1 MSGESSVT
9 SNRKLVL
16 PGDLIETKSKPGKG
30 IFRSEGRVHS
40 SVVGYS
46 SDKSGYINVNA
57 ITGRYNPKVGDKI
70 IAVCAE
76 TGPSIW
82 RMNIGSSFNS
92 TLHHS
97 ESGWKVPFGDTA
109 RFLSIG
115 DAIWAEVSMVDAS
128 GSHQISLKKDDCR
141 KLYSGNIVKI
151 NPTNVPRIIGK
162 QGSMISLIRDNTK
175 TRIWKYLQLLLFSL
189 VSEIPD
195 SNTFGDTA
203 KLFEA
208 IDTDEFKTK
217 LEETISNMETCF
229 DMSNNGFSDMSFNR
243 DGHLPDPTKLH
254 DDLNKMMDGKLGNL
268 AREIAEETE
277 LNAAVCSPVL

>member
-70 IAVCAE
+70 IAGCAE

-175 TRIWKYLQLLLFSL
+175 TRIQIGQNGYIWIDGK
-189 VSEIPD
+189 
-195 SNTFGDTA
+195 GDDIA
-203 KLFEA
+203 LAQEA
-208 IDTDEFKTK
+208 I
-217 LEETISNMETCF
+217 ETIDREATSE
-229 DMSNNGFSDMSFNR
+229 G
-243 DGHLPDPTKLH
+243 LTK
-254 DDLNKMMDGKLGNL
+254 KIEKLL
-268 AREIAEETE
+268 EK
-277 LNAAVCSPVL
+277 